1 MPLTT
6 ERYYAV
12 DADGTKW
19 TLKATNLPDAQTEI
33 AETYF
38 LRKIATHISRVSEE
52 TLPNA

>member
-12 DADGTKW
+12 DADGIKW
-19 TLKATNLPDAQTEI
+19 TLKATTLTEAQDEI

-38 LRKIATHISRVSEE
+38 LRRIATHISRVTEE
-52 TLPNA
+52 TLSNA